1 MQIEDQYI
9 DLYKSYSE
17 TLGKSSAG
25 VLNEARENA
34 LNTFVKLGFP
44 RVSSEDYRNCDLS
57 ELLSKDYGMN
67 LNRIH
72 FPINP
77 QEVFSCDVPNL
88 STRLGFILNDRY
100 QDTGKNTGLNDGAF
114 FGSLN
119 EFAKSHG
126 EIVGKYYNS
135 LAKDSAEGMTHFN
148 TTFVQDGFVLYV
160 PANVKVEKPVQII
173 QVLYGNEDLLTQRRI
188 LVILEDG
195 ASARLLICDHTLSQ
209 KDLFSNQVSEIFL
222 GKNANLEYY
231 ELEMNGLN
239 AVRVSNNYSSLGE
252 GANLLHNGI
261 CLSNGFTRN
270 NINVA
275 LDGKRA
281 EASLSGI
288 ALAEKDQFVD
298 NHVFVDHKVPE
309 CASNQLYKYVLDS
322 NAKGIFAGK
331 IMVRKDAQKTSAYQS
346 NKNLCADRQA
356 RMFTRPQ
363 LEIYADDVKCS
374 HGSATGQIDE
384 NALFYMLSRG
394 ISEQESRML
403 LKFAFTSDVLDKI
416 SLAPLHDRMRLLV
429 EKRFRGELARC
440 AGCSSTNCQ

>member
-17 TLGKSSAG
+17 LLGKSCAG
-25 VLNEARENA
+25 ILNEARDNA
-34 LNTFVKLGFP
+34 LDAFIKLGFP
-44 RVSSEDYRNCDLS
+44 KVSGEDYRNCDLT

-77 QEVFSCDVPNL
+77 HEVFSCDVPNL

-119 EFAKSHG
+119 DFAKSHA
-126 EIVGKYYNS
+126 EIVGKYYNT

-160 PANVKVEKPVQII
+160 PANVIVEKPVQLI

-195 ASARLLICDHTLSQ
+195 ASAKLLICDHTLSS
-209 KDLFSNQVSEIFL
+209 KDLFSNQVAEVFL

-239 AVRVSNNYSSLGE
+239 AVRVSNNFSTLGE

-275 LDGKRA
+275 LDGKHA
-281 EASLSGI
+281 EANLSGI
-288 ALAEKDQFVD
+288 ALVDKDQFVD

-309 CASNQLYKYVLDS
+309 CSSNQLFKYVLDN
-322 NAKGIFAGK
+322 NAKGVFAGK